1 MTPEGHKALKD
12 ELTRLK
18 AERPKISQ
26 EIGTAREHG
35 DRIVFLHSVR
45 EGPANQ
51 SYGLQVARLAGLPG
65 DVLARARKH
74 LETLE
79 AGAESTGSPQLSLFG
94 NTARR
99 RESEREDRAPSEE
112 RVDPVRE
119 LLDALDPDDLS
130 PREALDFVYRL
141 IEAGK
146 SSGGS
151 ED

>member
-1 MTPEGHKALKD
+1 
-12 ELTRLK
+12 
-18 AERPKISQ
+18 
-26 EIGTAREHG
+26 
-35 DRIVFLHSVR
+35 
-45 EGPANQ
+45 ANQ

-79 AGAESTGSPQLSLFG
+79 AGAESATSPQLSLFG

-119 LLDALDPDDLS
+119 LLDALDPDELS

-146 SSGGS
+146 STGGS